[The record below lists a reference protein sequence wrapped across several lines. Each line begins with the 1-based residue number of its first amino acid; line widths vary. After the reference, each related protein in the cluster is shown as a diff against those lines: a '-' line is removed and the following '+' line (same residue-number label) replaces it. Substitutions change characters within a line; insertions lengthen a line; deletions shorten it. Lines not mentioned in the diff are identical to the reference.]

1 MYEAQDLSL
10 KYYTGPIF
18 DFPMSIDKRKAF
30 IKFQIIWRY
39 FEYFFYYWDNW
50 HNFGMIR
57 NEMFM
62 DIKFEQLDW

>member
-39 FEYFFYYWDNW
+39 FEYFFYYWDN
-50 HNFGMIR
+50 
-57 NEMFM
+57 
-62 DIKFEQLDW
+62 